1 MLLLCNETV
10 TLIQH
15 IKGTDADTYKCT
27 VCEGASW
34 YKKTTIT
41 TSAEGA
47 RPTNTYEVRIMG
59 GENITPAL
67 GDYMALG
74 VVNAVE
80 KPADLKGVDHFR
92 ITAIGDNKRGRLA
105 HWRCSGQ

>member
-1 MLLLCNETV
+1 MLMCNETV

-15 IKGTDADTYKCT
+15 IKGTDADTYKCI
-27 VCEGASW
+27 VCTGASW

-41 TSAEGA
+41 TSADGA
-47 RPTNTYEVRIMG
+47 RPANTYEVRIMG
-59 GENITPAL
+59 NADISPAS

-74 VVNAVE
+74 VVKAIE

-92 ITAIGDNKRGRLA
+92 ITAIGHNKRGRLA